1 MDLNALIFQFL
12 EYAITR
18 QIFFKYVLHLDFLPP
33 VMASFVKKTE
43 CSKTFEKMIIVSL
56 KLEFRKS
63 KRGFITGRGESVY
76 QKS

>member
-1 MDLNALIFQFL
+1 MGFYETRLKFHNA
-12 EYAITR
+12 
-18 QIFFKYVLHLDFLPP
+18 IFFIWN
-33 VMASFVKKTE
+33 KKILTE
-43 CSKTFEKMIIVSL
+43 CSVAFEKMIVVSL

>member
-1 MDLNALIFQFL
+1 MKQK
-12 EYAITR
+12 R
-18 QIFFKYVLHLDFLPP
+18 YVPNVLWH
-33 VMASFVKKTE
+33 SKK
-43 CSKTFEKMIIVSL
+43 KMIVLSL

>member
-1 MDLNALIFQFL
+1 MEQKDIDRMFCGIRKKLI
-12 EYAITR
+12 
-18 QIFFKYVLHLDFLPP
+18 V
-33 VMASFVKKTE
+33 
-43 CSKTFEKMIIVSL
+43 VSL

>member
-1 MDLNALIFQFL
+1 MGFYVTRFKFHNAIF
-12 EYAITR
+12 IWN
-18 QIFFKYVLHLDFLPP
+18 
-33 VMASFVKKTE
+33 KKILTE
-43 CSKTFEKMIIVSL
+43 CSVTFEKMIVVSL